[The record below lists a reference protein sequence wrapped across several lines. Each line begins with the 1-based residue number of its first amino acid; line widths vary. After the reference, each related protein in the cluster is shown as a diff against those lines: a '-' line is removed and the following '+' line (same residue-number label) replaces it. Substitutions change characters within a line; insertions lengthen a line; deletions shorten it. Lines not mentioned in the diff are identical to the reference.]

1 MHVAGVQQAR
11 MTRGSVFF
19 FAVRTTAGTESSER
33 RKKGESTC
41 TRTVGYEQSNL
52 YYAVVYM
59 YDEKMILQQLYTVS
73 YDTCGKDAPTSH
85 RSNTTA
91 RAFYDNRSSFN
102 MRGATH
108 ARPLL
113 YAHRS
118 QPLCALPALR
128 ASRST
133 RRI

>member
-59 YDEKMILQQLYTVS
+59 YDEKMILQQLYIIRHMRQ
-73 YDTCGKDAPTSH
+73 G
-85 RSNTTA
+85 
-91 RAFYDNRSSFN
+91 RADIS
-102 MRGATH
+102 
-108 ARPLL
+108 P
-113 YAHRS
+113 
-118 QPLCALPALR
+118 
-128 ASRST
+128 
-133 RRI
+133 